1 MEIKMETYFENKLST
16 GGLIKSDSYKCS
28 VDSWRVSCSITPFL
42 NILFSFYF
50 YVFNYLHLS
59 RKYINI

>member
-1 MEIKMETYFENKLST
+1 MKKRMEIKMEVFFENKLST
-16 GGLIKSDSYKCS
+16 GGLMKSDTYKGY

-42 NILFSFYF
+42 NIPFSISF

-59 RKYINI
+59 RK

>member
-1 MEIKMETYFENKLST
+1 MGTFFENELST
-16 GGLIKSDSYKCS
+16 GGLIKSDTYRGS

-42 NILFSFYF
+42 NILFSFCF

-59 RKYINI
+59 RK